1 MQIYLSGSTGEK
13 SFYSLDRDEEL
24 HGYLDSYVARP
35 SEDLL
40 HFTQK
45 GKSGN
50 HFSTCLYGRVST
62 DISFIKKRPLRRRN
76 DDDVSISS
84 APGNYRKV

>member
-50 HFSTCLYGRVST
+50 HSPPGCAGRVPCLH
-62 DISFIKKRPLRRRN
+62 ISFIKRN
-76 DDDVSISS
+76 
-84 APGNYRKV
+84 AL